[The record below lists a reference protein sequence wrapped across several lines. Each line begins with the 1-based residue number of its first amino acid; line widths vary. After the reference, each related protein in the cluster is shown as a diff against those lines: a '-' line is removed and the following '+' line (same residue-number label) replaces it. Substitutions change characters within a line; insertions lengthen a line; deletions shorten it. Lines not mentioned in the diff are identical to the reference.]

1 MARWISG
8 REFGTDGSSD
18 AWAVGADTDFVTSFE
33 NVIEHWNGT
42 AWTVVPSAVR
52 DGSLFG
58 VTATSTANAW
68 AVGSGNSGPLI
79 EHWNGSRWTR
89 AGVR

>member
-8 REFGTDGSSD
+8 REFGADGSSD

-33 NVIEHWNGT
+33 NVIEHWNG
-42 AWTVVPSAVR
+42 
-52 DGSLFG
+52 
-58 VTATSTANAW
+58 
-68 AVGSGNSGPLI
+68 
-79 EHWNGSRWTR
+79 SRWTR